1 MKGRKRRKERERENG
16 RNRADEV
23 GAECRGFFLH
33 DFPPSITGAHVHHRT
48 RRRRR
53 LRPRG
58 GGGLEAANAKRA
70 PRAILPPHGI
80 RALPPPPAG
89 PRSGGRRGWDAAT
102 TPTLRNHLYLVDVT
116 TYHPLS
122 GGGSGGGDGGGGL
135 LEKRLWKWRTKERK
149 ERRRRPRRRRKK
161 IMK

>member
-1 MKGRKRRKERERENG
+1 MMKGKKRKERERENG

-33 DFPPSITGAHVHHRT
+33 DFPPSIAGAHVHYRT
-48 RRRRR
+48 RCR

-58 GGGLEAANAKRA
+58 GGGLEATNAKRA
-70 PRAILPPHGI
+70 PRAILLPYGI
-80 RALPPPPAG
+80 RAFLPPPAG
-89 PRSGGRRGWDAAT
+89 PRSGSRRGWDAAT

-122 GGGSGGGDGGGGL
+122 GGGGGGSGNDDDDGSGGL
-135 LEKRLWKWRTKERK
+135 
-149 ERRRRPRRRRKK
+149 RRSDCGSGE
-161 IMK
+161 

>member
-1 MKGRKRRKERERENG
+1 MKGRKWRKERERENG

-33 DFPPSITGAHVHHRT
+33 DFPSSIAGAHIHHRT
-48 RRRRR
+48 RRR

-58 GGGLEAANAKRA
+58 GGGLEATNAKRA
-70 PRAILPPHGI
+70 LRAILPPHGI
-80 RALPPPPAG
+80 RALPPPPAS
-89 PRSGGRRGWDAAT
+89 PRSGDRRGWDATT

-122 GGGSGGGDGGGGL
+122 GGGGGGDSGDGSGGL
-135 LEKRLWKWRTKERK
+135 RRSDCESGG
-149 ERRRRPRRRRKK
+149 RRRGRRDEGGRDEEGKK
-161 IMK
+161 K